1 MTSSPAPNN
10 KKEIINIINQI
21 LGEEKKIDKDIF
33 YQEIEKNINS
43 DISTGEIFKVVLLT
57 ATSLLEKDPA
67 YDKLASHFL
76 LQKTYWEVFAETSPS
91 QNTYQQLF
99 INNIKLLVEK
109 GVLDKRLL
117 EFDLEKLSHS
127 LVPERDTLFNYLG
140 LETLTGRYLLRRDNV
155 LYETPQ
161 FF

>member
-21 LGEEKKIDKDIF
+21 LGEKKKIDKDIF

-43 DISTGEIFKVVLLT
+43 DISIEEIFKVVLLT
-57 ATSLLEKDPA
+57 ATSLLEKDPV
-67 YDKLASHFL
+67 YDELASHFL
-76 LQKTYWEVFAETSPS
+76 LQKTYWEVFAETSPN
-91 QNTYQQLF
+91 QNIYQQLF

-109 GVLDKRLL
+109 GILDKRLL
-117 EFDLEKLSHS
+117 EFDLERLSHS